1 MWSDLFFL
9 WTLCTVIATYITTS
23 DNQTHK
29 NMIWQSFLEFS
40 VCLDMA
46 GGDQKVPHLQ
56 ETVTKA
62 VGHGEAVCVWTA
74 VPGTDRYHNFL
85 LSRIVADAIAI
96 FNHCPKAE
104 ENAIVGCWY
113 LST

>member
-1 MWSDLFFL
+1 MERSFFL
-9 WTLCTVIATYITTS
+9 WTLCTVIATYITKS

-46 GGDQKVPHLQ
+46 SGDQKVPHLQ

-74 VPGTDRYHNFL
+74 VPGTDRYHNLL

-96 FNHCPKAE
+96 FIIWSIAQA
-104 ENAIVGCWY
+104 NAMISHWY
-113 LST
+113 LHV